1 MKKLL
6 TIGLLTATFATAMN
20 AQPKLASDNIDEV
33 LKAMTLEEKAK
44 LLVGGA
50 NNFFG
55 ANAVVGGEADLVAG
69 AAGTSPAIPRL
80 GIPATVLTDGPAGVR
95 INPTRKG
102 TDKTYYA
109 TAFPIGSCLAST
121 WNTELVSKVGEA
133 IGNETKEYRCDV
145 ILGPGMNLH
154 RNPLCGRNFEYYSE
168 DPLLTGKIAA
178 AYIQGV
184 QSQGAGVSAKHFAVN
199 SQETDRTAVDERV
212 SQRAARELYLRGF
225 EIAVRESDPWTIM
238 ASYNQVNGQYSMGN
252 HDLLTKILREDW
264 GYKGIVMTDWI
275 GIREGLETISEVH
288 AGNDLME
295 PGQPAQVE
303 EIIKGV
309 KEGKLDIA
317 DVDRNVRRMLEYIV
331 KTPSFRQYPA
341 SNNPDF
347 KAHAAITRQ
356 SAAEGIVLLKNNGA
370 LPFRTE
376 GNHNS
381 QFSARACSL
390 SSERTLNSQLIKTV
404 ALFGENSYDFLSGG
418 TGSGCVHPPYVVDML
433 QGLENAGIKSSAT
446 LTDIYRKY
454 IDYARIKFQAE
465 RHPAKWFQTEMMG
478 QQKYPEI
485 SLSPIAINK
494 EVQAADAAIITIGR
508 QAGEGIDRDIDT
520 EFNLIPEER
529 ALITD
534 VCNAFHAA
542 GKPVIVIINSG
553 SVIETASWSSYPD
566 AILCAW
572 QPGME
577 GGNSIADLLTGKV
590 NPSGKLTMTWPIAA
604 TDHASTKNFPGNIDD
619 YTFQMMV
626 GNKMPV
632 PGHAYTNHE
641 EDIYVGYRFFDTF
654 NKEVAYPFGFGLSY
668 TTFAFSKPVVKLS
681 TLRSAL
687 PLGSSKNSQL
697 STLNSQLS
705 TLNSQLST
713 VQVSITVKNTGAVS
727 GKEVAQVYVQAPKG
741 RLEKPVQELKAF
753 AKTRELQPGESQTL
767 TMTIPVRDLASF
779 DEAGSQWIT
788 EAGTYTFRIGNNSR
802 NIAATA
808 QLKIAEYTE
817 KTTNALAPQQ
827 PLKLLKQ

>member
-1 MKKLL
+1 MSSVSSHNLQVITQIKGINNMKRLL
-6 TIGLLTATFATAMN
+6 TTCLLATTFAMTTN
-20 AQPKLASDNIDEV
+20 AQPQLRADNIDEV
-33 LKAMTLEEKAK
+33 IKAMTLEEKAK

-50 NNFFG
+50 NNFFSD
-55 ANAVVGGEADLVAG
+55 NAVVGGEADLVAG

-95 INPTRKG
+95 IDPTRKG
-102 TDKTYYA
+102 SDKTYYA

-121 WNTELVSKVGEA
+121 WNTELVNKVGQA

-184 QSQGAGVSAKHFAVN
+184 QSQGAGVSAKHFAIN

-225 EIAVRESDPWTIM
+225 EIAVRESNPWTVM
-238 ASYNQVNGQYSMGN
+238 SSYNQINGQYSMGN
-252 HDLLTKILREDW
+252 RDLLTKILREDW
-264 GYKGIVMTDWI
+264 GFKGIVMTDWI
-275 GIREGLETISEVH
+275 GIREGLPTITEVQ

-295 PGQPAQVE
+295 PGQPAQVN
-303 EIIKGV
+303 EIIEGV
-309 KEGKLDIA
+309 KSGKLDIA

-331 KTPSFRQYPA
+331 KTPSFKKYPA

-347 KAHAAITRQ
+347 VAHAAITRQ
-356 SAAEGIVLLKNNGA
+356 SANEGIVLLKNNST
-370 LPFRTE
+370 LPWKN
-376 GNHNS
+376 GN
-381 QFSARACSL
+381 
-390 SSERTLNSQLIKTV
+390 IKTV

-433 QGLENAGIKSSAT
+433 EGLKNAGIKSSET

-454 IDYARIKFQAE
+454 IEFARVKFQAE
-465 RHPAKWFQTEMMG
+465 RHPAKWYQNEYFG

-485 SLSPIAINK
+485 GLDPICVNK
-494 EVQAADAAIITIGR
+494 EVNGADAAIITIGR
-508 QAGEGIDRDIDT
+508 QAGEGVDRDINT
-520 EFNLIPEER
+520 EFNLNAEER
-529 ALITD
+529 ALITN

-553 SVIETASWSSYPD
+553 SVIETASWSGYPD

-604 TDHASTKNFPGNIDD
+604 TDHASTKNFPGQIDD
-619 YTFQMMV
+619 YSLQQMI
-626 GNKMPV
+626 GSKRPI

-641 EDIYVGYRFFDTF
+641 EDIYVGYRYFDTF
-654 NKEVAYPFGFGLSY
+654 GRDVAYPFGFGLSY
-668 TTFAFSKPVVKLS
+668 TTFAFSKPVVK
-681 TLRSAL
+681 AK
-687 PLGSSKNSQL
+687 GKDA
-697 STLNSQLS
+697 
-705 TLNSQLST
+705 
-713 VQVSITVKNTGAVS
+713 VEVSITVKNTGSVS
-727 GKEVAQVYVQAPKG
+727 GKEVAQVYVKAPKG
-741 RLEKPVQELKAF
+741 NLEKPAQELKAF
-753 AKTRELQPGESQTL
+753 AKSRELKPGESEVL
-767 TMTIPVRDLASF
+767 TMTIPVRMLASF
-779 DEAGSQWIT
+779 DEANSQWLT
-788 EAGTYTFRIGNNSR
+788 EAGTYTFCIGNSSR

-808 QLKIAEYTE
+808 TLKLGEYTE
-817 KTTNALAPQQ
+817 KTTNALAPQHK
-827 PLKLLKQ
+827 LNLLKQ

>member
-1 MKKLL
+1 MIKFLSTCLL
-6 TIGLLTATFATAMN
+6 ATSFAMTTN
-20 AQPKLASDNIDEV
+20 AQPQLRADNIDEV
-33 LKAMTLEEKAK
+33 LQAMTLEEKAK

-55 ANAVVGGEADLVAG
+55 DQAVVGGEADLVAG

-95 INPTRKG
+95 IDPTRKG

-121 WNTELVSKVGEA
+121 WNTDLVSKVGEA

-199 SQETDRTAVDERV
+199 SQETDRTSVDERV

-225 EIAVRESDPWTIM
+225 EIAVRESNPWTIM

-252 HDLLTKILREDW
+252 HDLLTKILRDDW

-275 GIREGLETISEVH
+275 GIREGLPTISEVH
-288 AGNDLME
+288 AGNDLLE
-295 PGQPAQVE
+295 PGQPAQVN

-309 KEGKLDIA
+309 KEGKLDMA

-331 KTPSFRQYPA
+331 KTPSFHKYPA
-341 SNNPDF
+341 SNAPDF

-356 SAAEGIVLLKNNGA
+356 TAAEGIVLLKNNGI
-370 LPFRTE
+370 LPWKQ
-376 GNHNS
+376 G
-381 QFSARACSL
+381 A
-390 SSERTLNSQLIKTV
+390 IKTV
-404 ALFGENSYDFLSGG
+404 ALFGEKSYDFLSGG

-433 QGLENAGIKSSAT
+433 EGLKNAGIQSSAT

-454 IDYARIKFQAE
+454 IEFAKTKFQAE
-465 RHPAKWFQTEMMG
+465 RHPAKWYQLEYFG

-485 SLSPIAINK
+485 AISPIAINK
-494 EVQAADAAIITIGR
+494 EVNAADAAIITIAR
-508 QAGEGIDRDIDT
+508 QAGEGVDRDIAT
-520 EFNLIPEER
+520 EFNLVPEEHS
-529 ALITD
+529 LILD

-577 GGNSIADLLTGKV
+577 GGNSIADLLLGKV

-604 TDHASTKNFPGNIDD
+604 TDHESTKNFPGQIDY
-619 YTFQMMV
+619 YTFKDMV
-626 GNKMPV
+626 GAKKPI

-641 EDIYVGYRFFDTF
+641 EDIYVGYRYFDTF
-654 NKEVAYPFGFGLSY
+654 QKNVAYPFGFGLSY
-668 TTFAFSKPVVKLS
+668 TTFSFSKPVVK
-681 TLRSAL
+681 AK
-687 PLGSSKNSQL
+687 GKDA
-697 STLNSQLS
+697 
-705 TLNSQLST
+705 
-713 VQVSITVKNTGAVS
+713 VEVSITVKNTGVTA

-741 RLEKPVQELKAF
+741 RLEKPAQELKAF
-753 AKTRELQPGESQTL
+753 AKTRELQPGESQIL
-767 TMTIPVRDLASF
+767 TMIIPVRDLASF
-779 DEAGSQWIT
+779 DEASSQWLT

-802 NIAATA
+802 NIEATA
-808 QLKIAEYTE
+808 TLKIAEYTE
-817 KTTNALAPQQ
+817 KTSNALAPQQ
-827 PLKLLKQ
+827 ELKLLKQK

>member
-6 TIGLLTATFATAMN
+6 FTGLLAILTATTMT
-20 AQPKLASDNIDEV
+20 AQPKLQADNIDEV

-55 ANAVVGGEADLVAG
+55 TGAVVGGEADLVAG
-69 AAGTSPAIPRL
+69 AAGTSPEIARL

-95 INPTRKG
+95 IDPTRKG

-121 WNTELVSKVGEA
+121 WNTELVKKVGEA

-178 AYIQGV
+178 AYINGV

-199 SQETDRTAVDERV
+199 SQETDRTSVDERV

-225 EIAVRESDPWTIM
+225 EIAVRESNPWTIM
-238 ASYNQVNGQYSMGN
+238 ASYNRINGQFSMGN

-264 GYKGIVMTDWI
+264 GFKGIVMTDWI
-275 GIREGLETISEVH
+275 GIREGLPTISEVH
-288 AGNDLME
+288 AGNDIME
-295 PGQPAQVE
+295 PGQPAQVQ
-303 EIIKGV
+303 EIIDGV
-309 KEGKLDIA
+309 KSGKLDIA

-331 KTPSFRQYPA
+331 KTPSFHKYPA

-356 SAAEGIVLLKNNGA
+356 SAAEGIVMLKNNGA
-370 LPFRTE
+370 LPWKNGT
-376 GNHNS
+376 
-381 QFSARACSL
+381 
-390 SSERTLNSQLIKTV
+390 IKTV
-404 ALFGENSYDFLSGG
+404 ALFGENSYEFLSGG

-433 QGLENAGIKSSAT
+433 EGLKNAGISSSTT

-454 IDYARIKFQAE
+454 IEFAKVKFQAE
-465 RHPAKWFQTEMMG
+465 RHPAKWYQMEYFG

-485 SLSPIAINK
+485 GLSPIAINN
-494 EVQAADAAIITIGR
+494 EVKTADAAIITIGR

-520 EFNLIPEER
+520 EFNLVPEER

-534 VCNAFHAA
+534 VCNIFHAA

-604 TDHASTKNFPGNIDD
+604 TDHPSTQNFPGNIDF
-619 YTFQMMV
+619 YSFKEMTAS
-626 GNKMPV
+626 KRPIS
-632 PGHAYTNHE
+632 GHTYTNHE
-641 EDIYVGYRFFDTF
+641 EDIYVGYRYFDTF
-654 NKEVAYPFGFGLSY
+654 NREVAYPFGFGLSY
-668 TTFAFSKPVVKLS
+668 TTFEMSKPAVKANGHLV
-681 TLRSAL
+681 
-687 PLGSSKNSQL
+687 
-697 STLNSQLS
+697 
-705 TLNSQLST
+705 T
-713 VQVSITVKNTGAVS
+713 VSVTVKNTGSVS
-727 GKEVAQVYVQAPKG
+727 GKEVAQVYVTAPKG
-741 RLEKPVQELKAF
+741 NIEKPVQELKAF
-753 AKTRELQPGESQTL
+753 AKTRELKPGESQTL
-767 TMTIPVRDLASF
+767 TMTIDRRDLTSF
-779 DEAGSQWIT
+779 DEAGSQWLG
-788 EAGTYTFRIGNNSR
+788 EAGSYTFRIGNSSR
-802 NIAATA
+802 NLTLRAT
-808 QLKIAEYTE
+808 LKLSQYTE
-817 KTTNALAPQQ
+817 KTSNALAPQQ
-827 PLKLLKQ
+827 KLDLLKQ

>member
-1 MKKLL
+1 M
-6 TIGLLTATFATAMN
+6 TTN
-20 AQPKLASDNIDEV
+20 AQPQLRTDNIDEV

-55 ANAVVGGEADLVAG
+55 AGAVVGGEADLVAG

-95 INPTRKG
+95 IDPTRKG

-121 WNTELVSKVGEA
+121 WNTELVGKVGEA

-178 AYIQGV
+178 AYINGV

-199 SQETDRTAVDERV
+199 SQETDRTSVDERV

-225 EIAVRESDPWTIM
+225 EIAVRESNPWTVM
-238 ASYNQVNGQYSMGN
+238 ASYNKVNGEFSMGN

-264 GYKGIVMTDWI
+264 GFKGIVMTDWI
-275 GIREGLETISEVH
+275 GIREGLPTTREVQ

-295 PGQPAQVE
+295 PGQPAQVQ
-303 EIIKGV
+303 EIIDGV
-309 KEGKLDIA
+309 KNGSLDIA

-331 KTPSFRQYPA
+331 KTPSFHKYPA
-341 SNNPDF
+341 TNAPDF

-356 SAAEGIVLLKNNGA
+356 SAAEGIVLLKNNGC
-370 LPFRTE
+370 LPLTPSKGKGNSEAPSLFGE
-376 GNHNS
+376 GGG
-381 QFSARACSL
+381 RGY
-390 SSERTLNSQLIKTV
+390 II

-433 QGLENAGIKSSAT
+433 QGLQNAGIQSSAT

-454 IDYARIKFQAE
+454 IDYAKVKFQAE

-485 SLSPIAINK
+485 GLSPIAINK

-508 QAGEGIDRDIDT
+508 QAGEGIDRDIET

-619 YTFQMMV
+619 YTFKLMAA
-626 GNKMPV
+626 NKAPI

-641 EDIYVGYRFFDTF
+641 EDIYVGYRYFDTF
-654 NKEVAYPFGFGLSY
+654 QKNVAFPFGFGLSY
-668 TTFAFSKPVVKLS
+668 TTFEFSKPVVK
-681 TLRSAL
+681 AK
-687 PLGSSKNSQL
+687 GKNA
-697 STLNSQLS
+697 
-705 TLNSQLST
+705 
-713 VQVSITVKNTGAVS
+713 VEVSITVKNTGKVA
-727 GKEVAQVYVQAPKG
+727 GKEVAQVYVEAPQQK
-741 RLEKPVQELKAF
+741 LAKPAQELKAF
-753 AKTRELQPGESQTL
+753 AKTRELKPGESQTL

-779 DEAGSQWIT
+779 DEANSQWLT
-788 EAGTYTFRIGNNSR
+788 EAGTYVFRIGNSSR
-802 NIAATA
+802 DIAAKA
-808 QLKIAEYTE
+808 SIALSEYTE

-827 PLKLLKQ
+827 PLNLLKQ

>member
-1 MKKLL
+1 MKKLFITALLAML
-6 TIGLLTATFATAMN
+6 TTTIMSG
-20 AQPKLASDNIDEV
+20 QIKLKADNIDEV

-50 NNFFG
+50 NNFFNAG
-55 ANAVVGGEADLVAG
+55 AVVGGEADLVAG

-95 INPTRKG
+95 IDPTRKG
-102 TDKTYYA
+102 TNKTYYA

-121 WNTELVSKVGEA
+121 WNTELVGKVGEA

-168 DPLLTGKIAA
+168 DPFVTGKIAA
-178 AYIQGV
+178 AYIKGV

-199 SQETDRTAVDERV
+199 SQETDRTSVDERV

-238 ASYNQVNGQYSMGN
+238 ASYNKINGQFSMGN

-275 GIREGLETISEVH
+275 GIREGLPTIAEVQ

-295 PGQPAQVE
+295 PGQPAQVQ
-303 EIIKGV
+303 EIIAGV
-309 KEGKLDIA
+309 KSGKLSMA

-331 KTPSFRQYPA
+331 KTPSFHQYPA

-370 LPFRTE
+370 LPWKN
-376 GNHNS
+376 G
-381 QFSARACSL
+381 A
-390 SSERTLNSQLIKTV
+390 IKTV
-404 ALFGENSYDFLSGG
+404 SLFGENSYDFLSGG

-433 QGLENAGIKSSAT
+433 QGLKNAGINSSPT
-446 LTDIYRKY
+446 LTNIYRKY
-454 IDYARIKFQAE
+454 IEYAKVKFQAE
-465 RHPAKWFQTEMMG
+465 RHPAKWYQMEMFG

-485 SLSPIAINK
+485 AIDPICINN
-494 EVQAADAAIITIGR
+494 EVKGADAAIITIGR
-508 QAGEGIDRDIDT
+508 QAGEGVDRDIDT

-529 ALITD
+529 ALIMD

-553 SVIETASWSSYPD
+553 SVIETASWSGYPD

-604 TDHASTKNFPGNIDD
+604 TDHASTKNFPGNIDN
-619 YTFQMMV
+619 YSLMQMV
-626 GNKMPV
+626 GSNRPI

-654 NKEVAYPFGFGLSY
+654 NREVAYPFGFGLSY
-668 TTFAFSKPVVKLS
+668 TTFEMSKPAVK
-681 TLRSAL
+681 AK
-687 PLGSSKNSQL
+687 GKDAVEV
-697 STLNSQLS
+697 
-705 TLNSQLST
+705 T
-713 VQVSITVKNTGAVS
+713 VTIKNTGSFS

-741 RLEKPVQELKAF
+741 KLEKPAQELKAF
-753 AKTRELQPGESQTL
+753 AKTRELKPGESQTL

-779 DEAGSQWIT
+779 DEAGSQWLT
-788 EAGTYTFRIGNNSR
+788 EAGTYTFRIGSSSR
-802 NIAATA
+802 DIQASLPIA
-808 QLKIAEYTE
+808 LKEYTE

-827 PLKLLKQ
+827 KLNLLKK

>member
-1 MKKLL
+1 MKKILTLGLSVLL
-6 TIGLLTATFATAMN
+6 TTATMTA
-20 AQPKLASDNIDEV
+20 QTKLRADNIDEV

-55 ANAVVGGEADLVAG
+55 AGAVVGGEADLVAG

-95 INPTRKG
+95 IDPTRKG

-184 QSQGAGVSAKHFAVN
+184 QKEGVGVSAKHFAVN
-199 SQETDRTAVDERV
+199 SQETDRTSVDERV

-238 ASYNQVNGQYSMGN
+238 ASYNKVNGQFSMGN
-252 HDLLTKILREDW
+252 HDLLTKILRDDW

-275 GIREGLETISEVH
+275 GIRAGLPTISEVQ

-295 PGQPAQVE
+295 PGQPAQVQ
-303 EIIKGV
+303 EIIEGV
-309 KEGKLDIA
+309 KSGKLDIA

-331 KTPSFRQYPA
+331 KTPSFHQYPA

-356 SAAEGIVLLKNNGA
+356 SAAEGIVLLKNNGT
-370 LPFRTE
+370 LPWKD
-376 GNHNS
+376 G
-381 QFSARACSL
+381 A
-390 SSERTLNSQLIKTV
+390 IKMV

-433 QGLENAGIKSSAT
+433 QGLENAGIKSSPV

-454 IDYARIKFQAE
+454 IEFARLKFQAE

-485 SLSPIAINK
+485 GLSPIAINK
-494 EVQAADAAIITIGR
+494 EVATADAAIITIGR

-520 EFNLIPEER
+520 EFNLVPEER
-529 ALITD
+529 ALIVD
-534 VCNAFHAA
+534 VCNAFHEA

-553 SVIETASWSSYPD
+553 SVIETSSWSGYPD

-604 TDHASTKNFPGNIDD
+604 TDHPSTKNFPGYLDQYSKDIMRT
-619 YTFQMMV
+619 YAGQV
-626 GNKMPV
+626 AGND
-632 PGHAYTNHE
+632 YTNHE

-654 NKEVAYPFGFGLSY
+654 QREVAYPFGYGLSY
-668 TTFAFSKPVVKLS
+668 TTFELSKPTVKA
-681 TLRSAL
+681 R
-687 PLGSSKNSQL
+687 GN
-697 STLNSQLS
+697 
-705 TLNSQLST
+705 
-713 VQVSITVKNTGAVS
+713 QVDIAVTVKNTGTVA
-727 GKEVAQVYVQAPKG
+727 GKQVAQVYVQAPAGK
-741 RLEKPVQELKAF
+741 LDKPAQELKAF
-753 AKTRELQPGESQTL
+753 AKTRELKPGESQTL
-767 TMTIPVRDLASF
+767 TMNLLLRDLASF
-779 DEAGSQWIT
+779 DETSSQWLT
-788 EAGTYTFRIGNNSR
+788 EAGTYTFRFGFSSR
-802 NIAATA
+802 DIKASLPLA
-808 QLKIAEYTE
+808 LKEYTE

-827 PLKLLKQ
+827 QLNLMKQ